1 MIQEGC
7 GAITKPIDSRT
18 GRFNDDSFRVCKI
31 LGADVGSSHIL
42 KGYVINRAPEGNGK
56 EIVKNAVVCC
66 YRCPFLLNS
75 GETKGTILV
84 ENAE

>member
-1 MIQEGC
+1 MILDGC
-7 GAITKPIDSRT
+7 GAITKARDNVK

-31 LGADVGSSHIL
+31 LGSDVLSSHVL

-56 EIVKNAVVCC
+56 ETVKNAVVCC

-84 ENAE
+84 ENAD